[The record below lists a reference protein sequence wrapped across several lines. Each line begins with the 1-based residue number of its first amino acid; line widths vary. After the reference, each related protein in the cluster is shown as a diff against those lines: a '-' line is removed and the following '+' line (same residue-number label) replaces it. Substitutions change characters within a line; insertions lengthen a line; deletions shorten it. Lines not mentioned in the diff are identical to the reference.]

1 VAFDRN
7 FLWKKEL
14 GAQFE
19 KSFLFRNIWN
29 KYPMDPRYESLKPCF
44 AKIAST
50 LYIHQ
55 EPLQEKTPPNFC
67 QLFGECDKADDFKVF
82 KSTVDDS

>member
-1 VAFDRN
+1 MSKAGSLIIPSECTDGSGNAKKQYIKEQLTFFSEVSFGRN

-29 KYPMDPRYESLKPCF
+29 KNPTDEAYLW
-44 AKIAST
+44 
-50 LYIHQ
+50 L
-55 EPLQEKTPPNFC
+55 
-67 QLFGECDKADDFKVF
+67 
-82 KSTVDDS
+82 